1 MEIIIKQLKLLVEIY
16 NVSKYKISSND
27 ELDRIFH
34 ADDAIICYFTC
45 RLVGKEILLK
55 IDEIRES
62 KTYEIDWNKYERDIN
77 KI

>member
-16 NVSKYKISSND
+16 NVSKHKISLND

-34 ADDAIICYFTC
+34 ADDTIICYFTC

-55 IDEIRES
+55 IDEIREN